1 MGFQTCWSLTSKS
14 ISQSEHFLWHFQPLQ
29 VHSDLLEE
37 DTSTPEM
44 DNQGMDVSLSTSP
57 DQGPL
62 PEEGDN
68 ASTSESGSS
77 SNPDE
82 EEEEESTSSAS
93 DSSSSHNSEPEESS
107 EESAADS
114 TSDESDAS
122 QSDSDED
129 GAGLD
134 KTTDA
139 PAVIAA
145 K

>member
-14 ISQSEHFLWHFQPLQ
+14 ISQCEHFLWHFQSLQ

-44 DNQGMDVSLSTSP
+44 DNQGIDVSLSTSP

-93 DSSSSHNSEPEESS
+93 DSNSHNSEPEESS